1 MESKVGSRIGIDRPA
16 RIAVLATGSASGE
29 KGGAERFYTGLRDAL
44 ISAGADASIHWEVS
58 DESNFEAVKQ
68 SYLRFYDCDLTGY
81 DGVISTKAPGYMIR
95 HRNHVCYLQHTMRVY
110 YDMFDLEFRK
120 VRSDHHE
127 QRRLIHTLDT
137 EALRPPRTRKIFAIG
152 HAVRE
157 RLNYFNNLDAE
168 VLYQASTMTGLHCGA
183 NRHFLLPGR
192 LHRWKRVDLAIE
204 AMRYVKAPVE
214 LLISGTGENEA
225 QFRALAA
232 SDPRIR
238 FLGRVTDAELV
249 QLYADALG
257 VLFVPQREDFGLV
270 TLEAFLSSKP
280 VITCS
285 DSGEPA
291 RLVRDGVTGFV
302 TPPDP
307 TRLAAAMESLLHGT
321 EQAAAMGRQ
330 GNRDIQSI
338 TWEKVSGALLTS
350 LGFGPAVDQQEAA
363 TAR

>member
-1 MESKVGSRIGIDRPA
+1 MGTPTGKV
-16 RIAVLATGSASGE
+16 
-29 KGGAERFYTGLRDAL
+29 AL
-44 ISAGADASIHWEVS
+44 
-58 DESNFEAVKQ
+58 
-68 SYLRFYDCDLTGY
+68 
-81 DGVISTKAPGYMIR
+81 
-95 HRNHVCYLQHTMRVY
+95 
-110 YDMFDLEFRK
+110 
-120 VRSDHHE
+120 
-127 QRRLIHTLDT
+127 
-137 EALRPPRTRKIFAIG
+137 
-152 HAVRE
+152 
-157 RLNYFNNLDAE
+157 
-168 VLYQASTMTGLHCGA
+168 
-183 NRHFLLPGR
+183 
-192 LHRWKRVDLAIE
+192 
-204 AMRYVKAPVE
+204 
-214 LLISGTGENEA
+214 
-225 QFRALAA
+225 
-232 SDPRIR
+232 
-238 FLGRVTDAELV
+238 
-249 QLYADALG
+249 

-307 TRLAAAMESLLHGT
+307 TRLAVAMEALVHGT